1 MIKETKPI
9 KSTSSIPY
17 GMLMILVFKHFK
29 VSLNGELVDTDVLSL
44 AAKNVVS
51 LKLSPQP
58 GIERAW
64 TCSDENDD

>member
-1 MIKETKPI
+1 MIP
-9 KSTSSIPY
+9 
-17 GMLMILVFKHFK
+17 VFKHFR
-29 VSLNGELVDTDVLSL
+29 VSLNGELVDNDVLSL